1 MDNVKR
7 ALPRVSGS
15 YFIDMWIDRLR
26 LILRPGAAHRPCCIL
41 LTEAAFGGVGG
52 GALYGP
58 GVPASL
64 VERNNSLTPFNTT
77 AVRGRKSLRV

>member
-41 LTEAAFGGVGG
+41 ITEAAFGGGWVGG
-52 GALYGP
+52 HFMGQ
-58 GVPASL
+58 VSQR
-64 VERNNSLTPFNTT
+64 VWW
-77 AVRGRKSLRV
+77 RGITH

>member
-41 LTEAAFGGVGG
+41 LTEAAFGGGG
-52 GALYGP
+52 WGGTLWARCPSEFG
-58 GVPASL
+58 G
-64 VERNNSLTPFNTT
+64 EE
-77 AVRGRKSLRV
+77 